1 MCTSQTLF
9 KKSSIAMSTSITI
22 VLKTIQ
28 ITKNTEGHN
37 IDKRFNIKEYLNFKF
52 YTGNQTL

>member
-1 MCTSQTLF
+1 
-9 KKSSIAMSTSITI
+9 MSSITI

-37 IDKRFNIKEYLNFKF
+37 IDKRFHIKEDINFKF
-52 YTGNQTL
+52 HTGNQTL